1 MMFSCQEQ
9 LEDTYLKHIVYEL
22 LIQKGD
28 EKPYGAEVFSTFI
41 YFILRGKWRFSFIF
55 SIISKG
61 VLCFFSIFF
70 NLGRKKGDIDF
81 LISPSF

>member
-28 EKPYGAEVFSTFI
+28 EKPYGAEVFLKS
-41 YFILRGKWRFSFIF
+41 LS
-55 SIISKG
+55 
-61 VLCFFSIFF
+61 
-70 NLGRKKGDIDF
+70 
-81 LISPSF
+81 

>member
-28 EKPYGAEVFSTFI
+28 EKPYGAEVFLTSLSQQLLKKIQMET
-41 YFILRGKWRFSFIF
+41 KS
-55 SIISKG
+55 
-61 VLCFFSIFF
+61 LC
-70 NLGRKKGDIDF
+70 L
-81 LISPSF
+81 